1 MSRISTYEVVP
12 VPKLADKLI
21 GTSVGGEI
29 EDITYNFTLGELLNL
44 FIPNIPASGLQGVLD
59 IGNTATQNINL
70 FGIITTTNLEVTDTA
85 NLFITY
91 LNEETHIV
99 GSVYDSYDFVGTAGD
114 VLTSTGA
121 GVEWVTLPPIFT
133 PNLQQVLEVGN
144 TADIDIIL
152 DANIVALDINV
163 DTETVN
169 NNITIDGTITD
180 GYSSIGTSNQVLSS
194 TGTKV
199 KWVNLPAYS
208 AISPLFFN
216 NITGVFSIQ
225 KADSTHDGYLS
236 YLDWITFDGKQNA
249 GNYITALT
257 GEATASGPGSASI
270 ILNNSSVTSKVLTGL
285 NVTGGSISAADS
297 ILTAFGKVQS
307 QLNGLVGGLYF
318 KGSWNA
324 LINNPT
330 LTSSVGTQGWYYIV
344 SVAGNTNLNGIT
356 DWQVGDW
363 AIFNG
368 ATWDK
373 IDNTDLVT
381 SVNGQIG
388 AVNLTTDNIPEGTTN
403 LYYLN
408 SRARAAISLTTIGV
422 SGAATYNNVTGV
434 LNIPA
439 YLGGVSSFNTRT
451 GAVVPTE
458 GDYTLTQLGDV
469 TITTPTTGQVLK
481 YNGTIWINDTDANTG
496 TVTSVAMS
504 VPTGLSV
511 SGSPITSSGTL
522 AVTYSS
528 GYSIPTTASQ
538 SDWDTAYTNRIT
550 SLTTT
555 GTSGAATLIA
565 NVLNIPN
572 YSPDLSGYVPNTR
585 TLTINGT
592 GYDLSANRSWSVG
605 TVTSVAAL
613 TLGTSGTDLSST
625 VATGTTTPV
634 ITLNVPTSSATNR
647 GVLSSADWTTF
658 NNKANA
664 LSGTTNTVP
673 KFTSSITIGDS
684 NIKDNGNVVS
694 VSATAGS
701 FGALQVGN
709 YNGNILMN
717 TTNASGGLIF
727 QNTSSSNKLWDFSSY
742 NNDINFNE
750 SGIATPV
757 MTLKSGGNIGIN
769 TTTPS
774 NRLDIIG
781 TLGATGVVTLGNLA
795 GSGNRMVIADSLGVL
810 STQTITTGTVTAVTA
825 SSPLFSSGGN
835 TPNIT
840 IQQSSGS
847 QNGYLSST
855 DWTTFNN
862 KQASGNYI
870 TSLTGEAT
878 GTGPGATAVTLN
890 NAAVTG
896 KVLTGINITG
906 GTVVDTD
913 SILTGFG
920 KLQNQINSLIG
931 STIYKGTW
939 NASTNTP
946 TLTSGVGTRGWY
958 YIVSVAGTTNLDGIS
973 DWFIGDWAIFDG
985 TAWQQVDNTDA
996 VVSVNGQTGAV
1007 SLTTDNIPEGTT
1019 NLYFLNSR
1027 ARAAL
1032 SFTAGSGA
1040 YNSTTGVI
1048 TIPTNTSQLT
1058 NGANFITLASLSGTS
1073 PIVYNNTTGAI
1084 SITQSSTSTNGYLSS
1099 TDWNTFNGKQSTITL
1114 TTTGTSGA
1122 ATFTSNTLNIPQYQA
1137 AGTYVTSVTG
1147 TSPIVSSG
1155 GITPAISIP
1164 VATTSV
1170 NGYLS
1175 STDWTTFNNKQ
1186 STITLTT
1193 TGTSGAATFISNVLN
1208 IPNYGSVLTGYV
1220 PYTGATTNVDLG
1232 AFNLT
1237 STDVTANGNVTLYG
1251 NLTGTKT
1258 VSSGSPYSLT
1268 VTQNSTNTTDTGDGA
1283 LSVNH
1288 VLSGSGTGTELVT
1301 RSFIFSSNNSRTG
1314 GSVLTNSRVLYLVSS
1329 TQSSTNTTNL
1339 DQVYIEGGTMAGTV
1353 TNNRGVLVKTMQGTN
1368 QAAFVA
1374 TGLTSSNRV
1383 HLLLGN
1389 YTLPTGAW
1397 GIYSALTDPS
1407 YLQGNLLLASAT
1419 DDGVNKLQVTGA
1431 TKITGQLT
1439 LGSTITNGTYTYTL
1453 PSATGTLALTS
1464 QLTSGTVT
1472 SVATSGTVSGI
1483 TLTGGTI
1490 TTTGTI
1496 TLGGTLSVLP
1506 SNFASQTANTVLAA
1520 PNGSAGVPTFR
1531 ALVAADIPS
1540 LSGSYLPLAGG
1551 TLTGAL
1557 NGTSASF
1564 SSSITTSGGGF
1575 IANMSTTN
1583 TPALTINRASTSYNG
1598 IIKFQNGASDT
1609 WILGNRNTGDET
1621 FRLYNYNVGADV
1633 LIFANTGAAT
1643 FSGDVTNK
1651 GTTYFGA
1658 SSTGDIF
1665 VSPSTGYMYY
1675 EYPTSYGAIFRTQGG
1690 GQSLQLNASGTAVFS
1705 SSVTSN
1711 ALTVSNSSN
1720 AYLQLSAGG
1729 TGGSEAGIFFANS
1742 GNKWENYTAANDTAL
1757 NWYSYANSTIVFKIA
1772 STGAATFSS
1781 SVTAGGLIT
1790 GQNSIYQSNASGQ
1803 IASNNW
1809 GVYNGGATDMNF
1821 AYNASGTFTVQN
1833 GTNRFQVASTG
1844 ATTFIGNGYFPSK
1857 MITLAGAEPTRY
1869 SGNIGLNLIG
1879 GSQLGM
1885 SFGTRSNNTDYD
1897 NTLNLYNGN
1906 VGIGTTSPAAKLD
1919 ISSTAVQDGIG
1930 INAVTYPQL
1939 TLAKGGVLKSY
1950 IAIAGVANGY
1960 GTGTLTDSLVIRNV
1974 GAIHMMPNDGVIS
1987 TTFPISGNVLI
1998 GTTTDNGNKLQVY
2011 GTISNTSPSA
2021 TPLYVQNVLLNAS
2034 STSGS
2039 TGIYIG
2045 DAGSGVITLTREKQ
2059 TANTARTAI
2068 YSEYGYNTQTLGAYF
2083 YNTAA
2088 YQGNNSATWSISSDE
2103 RVKENIIIVSNA
2115 INIIEQ
2121 LKPITF
2127 DYKDDFAKNKNW
2139 DNIVQYNNIG
2149 FIAQDFEKVL
2159 PKYVHQTF
2167 EKINNETI
2175 SDFKTI
2181 DTGQL
2186 IPLLVAAVQEQQQQ
2200 IKELQAQINK

>member
-1 MSRISTYEVVP
+1 MSKISIYEVVP

-29 EDITYNFTLGELLNL
+29 ENITYNFTLGELLNL
-44 FIPNIPASGLQGVLD
+44 FIPNIPANGLQGVLD

-99 GSVYDSYDFVGTAGD
+99 GSVYDSYDFVGTAGA

-133 PNLQQVLEVGN
+133 PNLQQVLTVGN
-144 TADIDIIL
+144 TANIDIIL

-180 GYSSIGTSNQVLSS
+180 GYSSLGTSNQVLSS

-236 YLDWITFDGKQNA
+236 YFDWITFDGKQNA

-285 NVTGGSISAADS
+285 NVTGGSISASDS

-307 QLNGLVGGLYF
+307 QLNGLVGGVYF

-388 AVNLTTDNIPEGTTN
+388 AVNLTTDNIPEGATN

-511 SGSPITSSGTL
+511 TGSPITSSGTL
-522 AVTYSS
+522 ALTYSA

-664 LSGTTNTVP
+664 LSGTTNTVS
-673 KFTSSITIGDS
+673 KFTSASTIGDS
-684 NIKDNGNVVS
+684 NIKDNGSAVTVN
-694 VSATAGS
+694 ATAGS

-709 YNGNILMN
+709 YNGSILMN
-717 TTNASGGLIF
+717 TTSSSGGLIF
-727 QNTSSSNKLWDFSSY
+727 QNTSSSNKLWDFSSFG
-742 NNDINFNE
+742 NDINFNE
-750 SGIATPV
+750 STVGYPV
-757 MTLKSGGNIGIN
+757 MTLQAGGNVGIKQIN
-769 TTTPS
+769 PAYQ
-774 NRLDIIG
+774 LDING
-781 TLGATGVVTLGNLA
+781 TFHNTGVVTLDNLA
-795 GSGNRMVIADSLGVL
+795 GSGSRMVIANSSGVL
-810 STQTITTGTVTAVTA
+810 STQAITTGTVTAVTA
-825 SSPLFSSGGN
+825 SSPLASSGGN

-847 QNGYLSST
+847 QSGYLSST

-862 KQASGNYI
+862 KQAAGNYI

-878 GTGPGATAVTLN
+878 GSGPGAASVTLN
-890 NAAVTG
+890 NASVTG
-896 KVLTGINITG
+896 KILTGINITG

-920 KLQNQINSLIG
+920 KLQNQVNGLIG
-931 STIYKGTW
+931 GTIYKGTW

-946 TLTSGVGTRGWY
+946 TLASGVGTKGWY
-958 YIVSVAGTTNLDGIS
+958 YIVSVAGTTNLDGIT

-1073 PIVYNNTTGAI
+1073 PIVYNNTTGNI
-1084 SITQSSTSTNGYLSS
+1084 SINQSGTSSSGYLSS
-1099 TDWNTFNGKQSTITL
+1099 TDWNTFNGKQ
-1114 TTTGTSGA
+1114 
-1122 ATFTSNTLNIPQYQA
+1122 N
-1137 AGTYVTSVTG
+1137 
-1147 TSPIVSSG
+1147 
-1155 GITPAISIP
+1155 
-1164 VATTSV
+1164 
-1170 NGYLS
+1170 
-1175 STDWTTFNNKQ
+1175 
-1186 STITLTT
+1186 TITLTT
-1193 TGTSGAATFISNVLN
+1193 TGTSGAATFISNTLN
-1208 IPNYGSVLTGYV
+1208 IPNYGSALSGYV

-1232 AFNLT
+1232 AYGLT
-1237 STDVTANGNVTLYG
+1237 STAITANGTLTLLG
-1251 NLTGTKT
+1251 SIAASKT
-1258 VSSGSPYSLT
+1258 VSSGSPYSFV
-1268 VTQNSTNTTDTGDGA
+1268 VTQNSTNSSDSGDGA
-1283 LSVNH
+1283 LYVNH
-1288 VLSGSGTGTELVT
+1288 ILSGTGTGTELVT
-1301 RSFIFSSNNSRTG
+1301 RSFIFSSDNQRTG
-1314 GSVLTNSRVLYLVSS
+1314 GSVLSNSRVLYLVSS
-1329 TQSSTNTTNL
+1329 TQTGTNTTNL
-1339 DQVYIEGGTMAGTV
+1339 DQVYIEGGTMSGTV
-1353 TNNRGVLVKTMQGTN
+1353 TYNRGVLVKTMQGTN

-1374 TGLTSSNRV
+1374 TGLTSANRV

-1397 GIYSALTDPS
+1397 GIYSGLTDAS

-1431 TKITGQLT
+1431 AKVTGQLT

-1464 QLTSGTVT
+1464 
-1472 SVATSGTVSGI
+1472 
-1483 TLTGGTI
+1483 
-1490 TTTGTI
+1490 
-1496 TLGGTLSVLP
+1496 
-1506 SNFASQTANTVLAA
+1506 
-1520 PNGSAGVPTFR
+1520 
-1531 ALVAADIPS
+1531 S
-1540 LSGSYLPLAGG
+1540 LSGYLPLSAGSG
-1551 TLTGAL
+1551 NKLTGDL
-1557 NGTSASF
+1557 YINKTN
-1564 SSSITTSGGGF
+1564 SSLVFQG
-1575 IANMSTTN
+1575 N
-1583 TPALTINRASTSYNG
+1583 TIDG
-1598 IIKFQNGASDT
+1598 IIY
-1609 WILGNRNTGDET
+1609 NTGSNLFLQDNAT
-1621 FRLYNYNVGADV
+1621 GTKGLTLN
-1633 LIFANTGAAT
+1633 LSTGAAT
-1643 FSGDVTNK
+1643 FSSSVFIN
-1651 GTTYFGA
+1651 GA
-1658 SSTGDIF
+1658 A
-1665 VSPSTGYMYY
+1665 
-1675 EYPTSYGAIFRTQGG
+1675 TSYGIAAIKASNTASYGG
-1690 GQSLQLNASGTAVFS
+1690 LNILTSASTSLGG
-1705 SSVTSN
+1705 N
-1711 ALTVSNSSN
+1711 ALTLTHTNTAAIIGSDYTN
-1720 AYLQLSAGG
+1720 AGG
-1729 TGGSEAGIFFANS
+1729 AYTPLILQTGN
-1742 GNKWENYTAANDTAL
+1742 TDRLT
-1757 NWYSYANSTIVFKIA
+1757 IA

-1781 SVTAGGLIT
+1781 SVTAGGSGNVILGNDGTYANYNTIGFGGT
-1790 GQNSIYQSNASGQ
+1790 LANGQNRIFGGNSSNGDGLYLQSKQGIDFWVGGTNSAMY
-1803 IASNNW
+1803 IASSRNVIIGNSTTDA
-1809 GVYNGGATDMNF
+1809 GYKLDVNGTGRF
-1821 AYNASGTFTVQN
+1821 ANVVDIQGTRTPQLTLLKLSTNTLSSDINDEVSIDFGRGLLSKYSGRISGYISNYSTYDGGLKFYSSTSGTLN
-1833 GTNRFQVASTG
+1833 
-1844 ATTFIGNGYFPSK
+1844 ATPAMTINPS
-1857 MITLAGAEPTRY
+1857 A
-1869 SGNIGLNLIG
+1869 
-1879 GSQLGM
+1879 
-1885 SFGTRSNNTDYD
+1885 
-1897 NTLNLYNGN
+1897 N
-1906 VGIGTTSPAAKLD
+1906 VGIGTTSPL
-1919 ISSTAVQDGIG
+1919 S
-1930 INAVTYPQL
+1930 
-1939 TLAKGGVLKSY
+1939 
-1950 IAIAGVANGY
+1950 
-1960 GTGTLTDSLVIRNV
+1960 
-1974 GAIHMMPNDGVIS
+1974 
-1987 TTFPISGNVLI
+1987 
-1998 GTTTDNGNKLQVY
+1998 KLQVEGGELRVTTSNAGAALYYSGGFGELASYNWGGSAWIPLSYAGQYHVWKNSGTEVMRITSGGAVQISAPTSGQALTVTGRSNAWTTDIIGSSTTGQSY
-2011 GTISNTSPSA
+2011 GLLVEAGTNSTDYSIYAQNQSGSIALFRVRGDGLIYTGTASLSPYNYGVSGGVA
-2021 TPLYVQNVLLNAS
+2021 LYVGS
-2034 STSGS
+2034 SGQ
-2039 TGIYIG
+2039 
-2045 DAGSGVITLTREKQ
+2045 L
-2059 TANTARTAI
+2059 
-2068 YSEYGYNTQTLGAYF
+2068 GYNSSVRESKSNITVIKNINWLNNLQPVTFNKKKKDDEGNYTEEIELELQYGLIAEDVEQVNPDFVF
-2083 YNTAA
+2083 YNNEGKLAGVHYDRLITP
-2088 YQGNNSATWSISSDE
+2088 I
-2103 RVKENIIIVSNA
+2103 
-2115 INIIEQ
+2115 
-2121 LKPITF
+2121 LK
-2127 DYKDDFAKNKNW
+2127 
-2139 DNIVQYNNIG
+2139 
-2149 FIAQDFEKVL
+2149 L
-2159 PKYVHQTF
+2159 
-2167 EKINNETI
+2167 
-2175 SDFKTI
+2175 
-2181 DTGQL
+2181 
-2186 IPLLVAAVQEQQQQ
+2186 VQEQQQQ
-2200 IKELQAQINK
+2200 IKELQSQINK